1 METSHIWCHRKSLFS
16 ERLAGI
22 SSSFVFVNETII
34 HDAWLRRFSMFWWAQ
49 KILYLSTHLH
59 THTPTVAAAPSGVF
73 FLFFFPSCFLLLKL
87 NKIKTADAHRS
98 LCNFKGFAI
107 IASLS
112 LGPFKKP
119 HYEPHGETRSKN
131 TVVNKREYIQN
142 SAINV
147 SEILNIFPNF
157 RNKIK
162 LGKLNN

>member
-1 METSHIWCHRKSLFS
+1 MLIEASVTSKVL
-16 ERLAGI
+16 
-22 SSSFVFVNETII
+22 
-34 HDAWLRRFSMFWWAQ
+34 Q
-49 KILYLSTHLH
+49 
-59 THTPTVAAAPSGVF
+59 
-73 FLFFFPSCFLLLKL
+73 LLLL
-87 NKIKTADAHRS
+87 YPWA
-98 LCNFKGFAI
+98 L
-107 IASLS
+107 L
-112 LGPFKKP
+112 KKP